1 MRKTLIVNLLAGS
14 GAGKST
20 NAARL
25 FAMLK
30 DLGIETELVTEY
42 VKDMIWEGR
51 TKIFECQPYIFGKQ
65 LYKLQRVCGNVD
77 VIITDRPIL
86 LDIVYDPDQDEDFR
100 KYVLKQHSKF
110 NNLNVVLERVKP
122 FSPNGRN
129 EKCIEDAMMFDNK
142 IYELLETS
150 GERYMVV
157 KGDDVGCVFILK
169 EILKK
174 IKELGEK

>member
-1 MRKTLIVNLLAGS
+1 MKKTLIVNLLAGS

-30 DLGIETELVTEY
+30 DRRIEAELVTEY

-77 VIITDRPIL
+77 VVITDRPIL
-86 LDIVYDPDQDEDFR
+86 LDIIYDPEQDEDFK
-100 KYVLKQHSKF
+100 KYILKKHFQF
-110 NNLNVVLERVKP
+110 NNLNIMLQRVKP
-122 FSPNGRN
+122 FSGNGRN
-129 EKCIEDAMMFDNK
+129 ESSIDEAKKYDDKINDLLNEINDCCYYINGDEDGCK
-142 IYELLETS
+142 IILEIILRRIGELA
-150 GERYMVV
+150 
-157 KGDDVGCVFILK
+157 D
-169 EILKK
+169 
-174 IKELGEK
+174 